1 MLIKTLRNRIDN
13 WASKTLTRSRMP
25 IIVSNANVIMI
36 DSVPYI
42 NFSSN
47 DYLGL
52 EKHPKIMAAYLR
64 GVQDYGLGS
73 GASALVSGYYAVH
86 KELEMQFA
94 DWLNVDKALLF
105 SSGYLANIGT
115 VAALTGRHSTI
126 FSDKLCHAS
135 LLDGIQLS
143 RAKHY
148 RFQHNSLSDLARLSQ
163 FKTPDLIITEG
174 VFSMEGDLSPV
185 KDILALAN
193 KIQASVIVDDA
204 HGIGVLGE
212 KGKGI
217 CEQAGIDPK
226 QLACLIAPLG
236 KAFNAMGA
244 IVAGQHDIIESVLQ
258 FARSYRYSTGLPPA
272 IASALLTTLNVIK
285 AETWRRRSLHE
296 LVAYFIEYA
305 LKKGLTISSTD
316 LTPIKSIIIGD
327 SSKVV
332 RLQKIMLSKGFY
344 ISCIRPPT
352 VQENSARVRV
362 SLNCL
367 HSEAQVASLLDAIS
381 GALLNE

>member
-1 MLIKTLRNRIDN
+1 
-13 WASKTLTRSRMP
+13 MP
-25 IIVSNANVIMI
+25 IVQSNANVIMI
-36 DSVPYI
+36 DGIHYI

-52 EKHPKIMAAYLR
+52 RKHPKILAAYLSSVQSY
-64 GVQDYGLGS
+64 GVGS
-73 GASALVSGYYAVH
+73 GASALVAGYYAVH

-115 VAALTGRHSTI
+115 IAALTGRHSTI

-135 LLDGIQLS
+135 ILDGIQLS

-185 KDILALAN
+185 KNIVALAN
-193 KIQASVIVDDA
+193 RIQASVIVDDA

-212 KGKGI
+212 RGKGI
-217 CEQAGIDPK
+217 CEQAGIDSK

-244 IVAGQHDIIESVLQ
+244 IVAGQHDVIESVLQ

-272 IASALLTTLNVIK
+272 IATALLTTLNVIK
-285 AETWRRRSLHE
+285 TETWRRRSLRE

-305 LKKGLTISSTD
+305 IKKGLTISSTD

-327 SSKVV
+327 SSTAV
-332 RLQKIMLSKGFY
+332 RLQQTMLSKGFY

-352 VQENSARVRV
+352 VQESSARVRV
-362 SLNCL
+362 SLNCW
-367 HSEAQVASLLDAIS
+367 HSEVQIASLLDEIS
-381 GALLNE
+381 AALLDE